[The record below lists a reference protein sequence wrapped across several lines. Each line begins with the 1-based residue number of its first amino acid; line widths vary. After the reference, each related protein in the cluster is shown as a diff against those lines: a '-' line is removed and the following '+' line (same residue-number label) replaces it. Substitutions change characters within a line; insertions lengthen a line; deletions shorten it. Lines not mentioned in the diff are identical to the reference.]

1 MQHWIKGSVTQV
13 INETPSVKR
22 FVIKPAEANFTFKP
36 GQYITVDQSAD
47 GEHHPGSGKSYSVA
61 CAPGTE
67 FIEIVIVRPVGDT
80 YWYWDN
86 IKAGSVIQ
94 FHGPHGKFL
103 LPEVIDRDLYF
114 ICTGTGIAPFRAMLQ
129 HIRQHQIDHQNIY
142 LVFGCRNFKD
152 ALFYSEL
159 KRLQDEIENF
169 HYLPTF
175 SRETANNHLLQR
187 TGYVHTVYEEFI
199 RRNMIL
205 NGVNGIPTIK
215 PALFFLC
222 GWQHM
227 IGDAKERILMYG
239 YHASDIQLE
248 IFG

>member
-1 MQHWIKGSVTQV
+1 M
-13 INETPSVKR
+13 INETPVVKR
-22 FVIKPAEANFTFKP
+22 FVIKTSGQVFNFKP

-47 GEHHPGSGKSYSVA
+47 GGRHRNNGKSYSIA
-61 CAPGTE
+61 NAPGGDE
-67 FIEIVIVRPVGDT
+67 LEIIIVRPVEEII
-80 YWYWDN
+80 WFWDN
-86 IKAGSVIQ
+86 IEGGSEIS
-94 FHGPHGKFL
+94 FYGPHGKFL
-103 LPEVIDRDLYF
+103 LPDVIDRDLYF
-114 ICTGTGIAPFRAMLQ
+114 ICTGTGIAPFRSMLQ
-129 HIRQHQIDHQNIY
+129 YIKQHGVPHRNIY

-152 ALFYSEL
+152 ALFFGEM
-159 KRLQDEIENF
+159 KRLQEEMENF
-169 HYLPTF
+169 IYLPTF

-187 TGYVHTVYEEFI
+187 TGYVHAVYEEFI

-215 PALFFLC
+215 PALFYLC

-227 IGDAKERILMYG
+227 IGDAQERILVYG